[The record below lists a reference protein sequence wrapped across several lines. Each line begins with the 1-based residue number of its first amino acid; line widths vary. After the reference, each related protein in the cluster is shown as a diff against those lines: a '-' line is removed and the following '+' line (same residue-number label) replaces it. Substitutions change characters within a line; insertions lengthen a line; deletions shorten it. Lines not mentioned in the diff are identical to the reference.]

1 MNLPDKRID
10 LPAANRLNASE
21 HLFAMIDDNEKVRQL
36 PIVTVAQLGYA
47 AELLNS
53 YRFVA
58 GRLLRDNPELVE
70 RLRTFAPEHLAAVQG
85 DL

>member
-1 MNLPDKRID
+1 MKLSAKTID

-21 HLFAMIDDNEKVRQL
+21 HLFAMISDDDKVKQL
-36 PIVTVAQLGYA
+36 PIVIVAQLGYT

-58 GRLLRDNPELVE
+58 GCLLRDNPELVE
-70 RLRTFAPEHLAAVQG
+70 RLKMFAPEHLAAVRG